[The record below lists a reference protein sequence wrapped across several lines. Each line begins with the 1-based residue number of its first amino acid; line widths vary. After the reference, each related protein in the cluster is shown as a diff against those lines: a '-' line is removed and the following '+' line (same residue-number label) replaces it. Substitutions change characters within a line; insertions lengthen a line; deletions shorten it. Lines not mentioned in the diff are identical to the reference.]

1 MFIFKAKSR
10 FYGKFIFSFIYF
22 PKQLPLGD
30 YNTDSESVRPVKE
43 FPFYSTRLK
52 PIDYEHIIAD
62 GNDFIDPYFP
72 PNSTSILDENMM
84 KNQRVRDW
92 ETLVWKRPKD
102 VYTEKGIPYT
112 IFENIGPSDIKQGK
126 CGDCYFLSS
135 LSALAEYP
143 ERIKKI
149 FITDS
154 VNEAGCYAVSLF
166 VNGERKTV
174 VVDDYFPY
182 DNHRGTWAFSRPS
195 EDKDDE
201 IGRATKEIWVLIL
214 EKAWAKVFGSYQRI
228 EAGTAGEAFYPL
240 TGSPHKFFI
249 HSEVRNLDRLYQT
262 ILRSDMKK
270 FPMCTAVAS
279 QASEY
284 LTR

>member
-1 MFIFKAKSR
+1 MTKNTPVAGLLQFTDKKALNALE
-10 FYGKFIFSFIYF
+10 KFCREEKNIR
-22 PKQLPLGD
+22 
-30 YNTDSESVRPVKE
+30 SVENLNDLKLVTSQIP
-43 FPFYSTRLK
+43 PFW
-52 PIDYEHIIAD
+52 D
-62 GNDFIDPYFP
+62 
-72 PNSTSILDENMM
+72 ILIGICGIEN
-84 KNQRVRDW
+84 
-92 ETLVWKRPKD
+92 ETFLPKD
-102 VYTEKGIPYT
+102 I
-112 IFENIGPSDIKQGK
+112 
-126 CGDCYFLSS
+126 
-135 LSALAEYP
+135 A
-143 ERIKKI
+143 KI
-149 FITDS
+149 VLRMIQIRHDTYHN
-154 VNEAGCYAVSLF
+154 VTPPRY
-166 VNGERKTV
+166 R
-174 VVDDYFPY
+174 DDYFPY

-195 EDKDDE
+195 EDEDDK